1 MQAVRRRNQSVPR
14 QSILA
19 PAMRRSSTAHS
30 HFRPHTSSRLCTSV
44 RLVVVVP
51 TSKSPGECIEHRI
64 NESHSSSESE
74 VILAVTRLTRLCK
87 YCSIPEQTASANAI
101 TSSVTTCISVQS
113 LLSLRVSASSNG
125 HKRETDS
132 CDRAPESPAQTD

>member
-44 RLVVVVP
+44 RLVVVVVP
-51 TSKSPGECIEHRI
+51 TSQSPGECIEHRI

-74 VILAVTRLTRLCK
+74 VILAVTRLCK